1 MATKDYDSG
10 YIGDGQWRWVNSS
23 MPDWYIGDAQWRTIE
38 PGEAV
43 NVPFGTRIPLRE
55 ASSCPQGWQCP
66 ACKVVYSP
74 SVERCT
80 CQASE
85 KMRLGL

>member
-1 MATKDYDSG
+1 MATKDYG
-10 YIGDGQWRWVNSS
+10 YTDVPWRPVETVT
-23 MPDWYIGDAQWRTIE
+23 Y
-38 PGEAV
+38 
-43 NVPFGTRIPLRE
+43 IPLRE
-55 ASSCPQGWQCP
+55 ALSCPQGWQCP